1 MKKYR
6 SQKYKTFLATLIALK
21 LLITP
26 AVLVGQEFNGSD
38 DALLEEALEARA
50 AGEYEQALEK
60 LRELQERRPGDDA
73 VSSMIETIEEQISG
87 QGDVVP
93 GGDVEAMDDG
103 SQTAAEEEEARQAQ
117 LISEARQKQSLAE
130 QDITAGNYRDG
141 IRRLESA
148 IDSLPSN
155 VRTDPLRIEMQSQ
168 IADAVL
174 RRAQAQLADGDHTG
188 ASQSLAEFREMQE
201 KTSRMERDAEAIR
214 QELEDPQRI
223 PLEVVSPDF
232 VAEKER
238 VRQFNTRGRAQFRS
252 GALEDA
258 EYSFNMALAIDPDNS
273 EASHYKHRISQLRM
287 GRKDVAR
294 QTTRS
299 SMLEEISEKWRR
311 PTVFLEVD
319 EPEVQEEEEDPLQV
333 KLDEIIIPVVNFRS
347 RDGRDVTFEDAI
359 SHLIEASAE
368 FDRTGIQPR
377 GLNMVLIGMGELRD
391 QPVPLVLQNMSVGRI
406 LDYLVEEVGAEY
418 EFVDGVIEI
427 RPAREEVGR
436 GLITD
441 IFPISSSAV
450 IRMTGGSGGT
460 TGQQAPA
467 DPFAPAQPQQ
477 DDGAGGESEEI
488 QRFLQNAGVNF
499 RGVDGSSLVYDGESL
514 IITQT
519 RSNLERI
526 RNILAQ
532 YSETR
537 MVEIESRFL
546 EVQEGAL
553 EELGV
558 SWDIQ
563 RRREGQSFQTQN
575 RSLADTAVGGDL
587 QDNVARIIS
596 PPTSTV
602 RTILDQDGFFRTVP
616 VDLPGIDE
624 SFPLTPPLIP
634 GDVDL
639 AEDAGNL
646 VGILGRWGEYS
657 VDAQIRALSRKTGS
671 DLLSAP
677 KVTVISDPP
686 SPALITVA
694 QEFIYPQSYSD
705 AQVDTGNGGSA
716 TIASG
721 TPLDFTMR
729 NVGVTLEVSPRIQAD
744 NFHIEMYLKPEVVEF
759 EGFVEYGGPSLA
771 VTGGFSLTPTTAL
784 VPSGFFQ
791 PIFNTRSV
799 DTHVTAWD
807 GATVVLGGLTREET
821 RYIHD
826 KVPVLGDVPLL
837 GRLFRTEGESTEK
850 RNLLIFVTPTI
861 VTPGGSPR
869 NQELRNVQTGST
881 FQDHFHMTP
890 GGAARR
896 VQSLD

>member
-6 SQKYKTFLATLIALK
+6 SQKYKAFLATLIALK
-21 LLITP
+21 LLLTP
-26 AVLVGQEFNGSD
+26 SVLVGQEFNGND

-60 LRELQERRPGDDA
+60 LLELQERRPDDTA
-73 VSSMIETIEEQISG
+73 VASMIESIEEQASG
-87 QGDVVP
+87 VEIVGEN
-93 GGDVEAMDDG
+93 DVEVEVDPSLD
-103 SQTAAEEEEARQAQ
+103 AAEEEEARQAR
-117 LISEARQKQSLAE
+117 LIQEARQSQSLAE
-130 QDITAGNYRDG
+130 QDINAGNYRDG

-155 VRTDPLRIEMQSQ
+155 VRTDPLRIEMQGQ

-174 RRAQAQLADGDHTG
+174 QRAQAQLADGDHTG

-201 KTSRMERDAEAIR
+201 KTSRMEREAESIR
-214 QELEDPQRI
+214 QELEDPERI

-232 VAEKER
+232 VAEQER

-252 GALEDA
+252 GAFEDA
-258 EYSFNMALAIDPDNS
+258 EHSFNLALAIDPDNS
-273 EASHYKHRISQLRM
+273 EASHYKRRISQNRM
-287 GRKDVAR
+287 SRKDVSR

-299 SMLEEISEKWRR
+299 AMLEEVSELWRR
-311 PTVFLEVD
+311 PTVFLEVED
-319 EPEVQEEEEDPLQV
+319 AEDVEEEEDPLQV

-418 EFVDGVIEI
+418 EFIDGVIEI
-427 RPAREEVGR
+427 RPARDEVGR
-436 GLITD
+436 DLITD

-450 IRMTGGSGGT
+450 IRMTGGSGGAAA
-460 TGQQAPA
+460 QQGPT
-467 DPFAPAQPQQ
+467 DPFATTPEPA
-477 DDGAGGESEEI
+477 DDAGGESDDI
-488 QRFLQNAGVNF
+488 QRFLQRAGVNF
-499 RGVDGSSLVYDGESL
+499 DGVEGSNLVYDGSSL

-519 RSNLERI
+519 RRNLDRI
-526 RNILAQ
+526 RTLLAQ
-532 YSETR
+532 YSEIR

-558 SWDIQ
+558 QWDIQ
-563 RRREGQSFQTQN
+563 RRRGGQRFETQN
-575 RSLADTAVGGDL
+575 RDL
-587 QDNVARIIS
+587 SALGLGSGSEEDAFARVVNDAGELEFPIF
-596 PPTSTV
+596 PPA
-602 RTILDQDGFFRTVP
+602 L
-616 VDLPGIDE
+616 
-624 SFPLTPPLIP
+624 P

-639 AEDAGNL
+639 ASEAGNL
-646 VGILGRWGEYS
+646 VGILGRWGEYD
-657 VDAQIRALSRKTGS
+657 VNAEIRALSRKTGS

-677 KVTVISDPP
+677 KVTVMSAPP
-686 SPALITVA
+686 RPAVITVA

-705 AQVDTGNGGSA
+705 PQVDAGNGGAA

-729 NVGVTLEVSPRIQAD
+729 NVGVTLEVSPTVQDD
-744 NFHIEMYLKPEVVEF
+744 NFHIEMDLVPEVVEF
-759 EGFVEYGGPSLA
+759 EGFVEYGGPSVAITGNTGSVLA
-771 VTGGFSLTPTTAL
+771 GTFASGTTAI

-799 DTHVTAWD
+799 RTQVTAWD

-821 RYIHD
+821 RYVSD
-826 KVPVLGDVPLL
+826 KVPVLGDIPLL
-837 GRLFRTEGESTEK
+837 GRLFRSEGESTEK

-869 NQELRNVQTGST
+869 NQELRNVDTGST
-881 FQDHFHMTP
+881 FQNHFHMTP

-896 VQSLD
+896 VQSVD